1 MADKKSLGVFGTRD
15 LYDDRIR
22 LKITETIEKGG
33 YTKIVTAGEPH
44 GACEIARKLA
54 QELGMGL
61 ETYYL
66 DIKKG
71 RGMFHHR
78 SKNVI
83 ENCDYMLVFHDG
95 SSKGTENEV
104 KLLDKMQK
112 PYEYYKYDK
121 KDDWTTDIDLTDIE
135 DIEIG

>member
-1 MADKKSLGVFGTRD
+1 MSNKLSLGVFGTRD

-22 LKITETIEKGG
+22 LKIIETINEGN

-44 GACEIARKLA
+44 GVCEIARKLA
-54 QELGMGL
+54 QELGIGL

-95 SSKGTENEV
+95 ISKGTDNEV
-104 KLLDKMQK
+104 KLLKK
-112 PYEYYKYDK
+112 LGKKYEYYKFDK
-121 KDDWTTDIDLTDIE
+121 NNDWTVDVDLMDIE
-135 DIEIG
+135 DIEL